1 MKILEESR
9 PHDLL
14 LEANAFLAMLT
25 GNLSDDGLS
34 LDDSQMRM
42 GFCLTLNEAMGRIE
56 EVARM
61 LRPLPETATE

>member
-34 LDDSQMRM
+34 LDDSRMRM
-42 GFCLTLNEAMGRIE
+42 GFCLTLNEAIGRIE

>member
-1 MKILEESR
+1 VKILEESR

-34 LDDSQMRM
+34 LDDSRMRM
-42 GFCLTLNEAMGRIE
+42 GFCLTLNEAIGRIE